1 MTDCWVFVAKRENE
15 SVSDTID
22 IIKRNSWDFVPKSDN
37 IPPPKP
43 AKGDLLEV
51 NDLVIFYYSFDKSII
66 AKARIK
72 SRLYSEDN
80 KWWVGL
86 KDVEI
91 FNPIKIEKPRE
102 DLKINHPGSIYPM
115 NCGKLKNI
123 LY

>member
-22 IIKRNSWDFVPKSDN
+22 IINGKYWDFISKSDK

-43 AKGDLLEV
+43 SKGVSLKV

-91 FNPIKIEKPRE
+91 LNPIKIEKPRE
-102 DLKINHPGSIYPM
+102 DLKINHPGSIYPI
-115 NCGKLKNI
+115 NCGKLKNV